1 MGGSAAGWT
10 CIWPIWMDHV
20 LETVEAWAGVR
31 AELCEETAMLSAQ
44 IQLGLVDLW
53 WNAPEEWIG
62 SAVVDVVTDQ
72 FGMIC
77 FECSFVGGVVREVVS
92 VQW

>member
-1 MGGSAAGWT
+1 
-10 CIWPIWMDHV
+10 MDHV

-31 AELCEETAMLSAQ
+31 AELCEEAAMLSAQ
-44 IQLGLVDLW
+44 AQLDLMYLW
-53 WNAPEEWIG
+53 WFVPEEWIG
-62 SAVVDVVTDQ
+62 GAVVNELTDQ
-72 FGMIC
+72 IGVVC